1 MMPTYSRL
9 LVEARRGP
17 RLSPELERYLR
28 SEYGPGTE
36 AGYLLAGL
44 ERENAA
50 RQRGRRRAGRSVMH
64 AIAEALKG
72 LVGRRARRS
81 AGEVS
86 ARPQPQS

>member
-36 AGYLLAGL
+36 AGYLLAEL

-50 RQRGRRRAGRSVMH
+50 RRRTKRPVGRSVVH
-64 AIAEALKG
+64 AIARAMKG
-72 LVGRRARRS
+72 LVVRGARD
-81 AGEVS
+81 AEEVS